1 MEETMKVWPR
11 VLFFLLALLLLSIA
25 FYAGGQ
31 AHANYFKAMALPL
44 SLAIFFACIAAVPQ
58 RVWSTTTLLILLFVW
73 LILMVIAKGFNEEAS
88 FLLFA
93 PALYIAG
100 RFLCGLKE
108 TYLEQMREQR

>member
-1 MEETMKVWPR
+1 MKAWYR
-11 VLFFLLALLLLSIA
+11 VLFFLLALLLLSLA

-31 AHANYFKAMALPL
+31 AHASYFKVMALPL
-44 SLAIFFACIAAVPQ
+44 SLAVFFACVAAVPQ
-58 RVWSTTTLLILLFVW
+58 RGWSSTTLMILLIVW

-100 RFLCGLKE
+100 RFLYGLKE
-108 TYLEQMREQR
+108 TYLEQMRE